1 MELGRLR
8 FRMRQGWPGIQNIIQ
23 RGFESMSKVRVK
35 ETVNLLCREGRK
47 IIEGNSEKAEFYNP
61 FNTLEGEKEDAV

>member
-1 MELGRLR
+1 
-8 FRMRQGWPGIQNIIQ
+8 
-23 RGFESMSKVRVK
+23 MSKVRVK